1 MTRLAIAGGIYLLLL
16 ALVIVFNHGAHR
28 IQASDIVAGG
38 VTTDKVVADAVT
50 ADKLA
55 ANSVQ
60 TRNITA
66 LAVTTDKLAANS
78 VTTAKLCVTEDMTVA
93 LLNAHRH

>member
-1 MTRLAIAGGIYLLLL
+1 LGAGG
-16 ALVIVFNHGAHR
+16 
-28 IQASDIVAGG
+28 DP
-38 VTTDKVVADAVT
+38 

-66 LAVTTDKLAANS
+66 LAVTTDKLAASS
-78 VTTAKLCVTEDMTVA
+78 VTTAKLNVTEDMTVA